1 MCKLGLWP
9 QECCRSMGRGWTVQS
24 VLQLQDH
31 TCVEEKLWK
40 QIMTYTENQFQVDSV
55 FESLSHETQSF

>member
-1 MCKLGLWP
+1 
-9 QECCRSMGRGWTVQS
+9 MGRGWTVQS